1 MAKNNIFTISLI
13 FFSLKKSFPLCK
25 ITCILTPSQSNF
37 TPPSGSDEVSIIGSI
52 LPDDI
57 ALSTPP
63 QSNFTPPSDS
73 DEVKVPLQIGSILP
87 DGTVLP
93 KPPPQLNFIPARDSD
108 EVSFSSSQMT
118 FDDDGN
124 FVKEIYFVNIS
135 QCAEVLKKKK
145 TLSPVERSTLRYAVL
160 TVPALVEEVNAFI
173 ADVEKV
179 RLRLC
184 QL

>member
-1 MAKNNIFTISLI
+1 MDK
-13 FFSLKKSFPLCK
+13 FFIGKSFPLCK
-25 ITCILTPSQSNF
+25 ITCILTPSQLNF

-52 LPDDI
+52 LSDDI

-118 FDDDGN
+118 FDDDDDD
-124 FVKEIYFVNIS
+124 
-135 QCAEVLKKKK
+135 
-145 TLSPVERSTLRYAVL
+145 
-160 TVPALVEEVNAFI
+160 EESLI
-173 ADVEKV
+173 
-179 RLRLC
+179 
-184 QL
+184 

>member
-1 MAKNNIFTISLI
+1 MAIETDYDNLAFFTLITSSLI
-13 FFSLKKSFPLCK
+13 LITNVIGSIYEILAKKYE
-25 ITCILTPSQSNF
+25 N
-37 TPPSGSDEVSIIGSI
+37 GSDEVSIIGSI
-52 LPDDI
+52 LSDDI

-108 EVSFSSSQMT
+108 EHMMK
-118 FDDDGN
+118 N
-124 FVKEIYFVNIS
+124 HI
-135 QCAEVLKKKK
+135 
-145 TLSPVERSTLRYAVL
+145 AVL
-160 TVPALVEEVNAFI
+160 TVPALDEEMNAFI